1 MIYMNLF
8 YVVYAI
14 EDEHIIT
21 GIYADNYNHL
31 HRILKKEN
39 KNIQIL
45 ESHILDSLS
54 DEEQILI
61 DLYHE
66 NP

>member
-1 MIYMNLF
+1 MNLF

-45 ESHILDSLS
+45 ESHVLDSFPE
-54 DEEQILI
+54 EEQILI

>member
-1 MIYMNLF
+1 MNLF
-8 YVVYAI
+8 YVVYADK
-14 EDEHIIT
+14 DEHIIT
-21 GIYADNYNHL
+21 GIYANNYNHL

-45 ESHILDSLS
+45 ESHILDSFP

>member
-1 MIYMNLF
+1 MNLF

-45 ESHILDSLS
+45 ESHILDSFPN
-54 DEEQILI
+54 EEQILT

>member
-1 MIYMNLF
+1 MNLF

-45 ESHILDSLS
+45 ESHILDYFPN
-54 DEEQILI
+54 EEQILI

>member
-1 MIYMNLF
+1 MNLF
-8 YVVYAI
+8 YVVYADR
-14 EDEHIIT
+14 DERIIT

-31 HRILKKEN
+31 HEILKKEN

-45 ESHILDSLS
+45 ESHILDSFL

-61 DLYHE
+61 DLYFE

>member
-1 MIYMNLF
+1 MNLF

-31 HRILKKEN
+31 HRILKNEN

-45 ESHILDSLS
+45 ESHILDSFPN
-54 DEEQILI
+54 EEQILI

>member
-1 MIYMNLF
+1 MNLF
-8 YVVYAI
+8 YVVYADK
-14 EDEHIIT
+14 DEHIIT
-21 GIYADNYNHL
+21 GIYADNYTHL

-45 ESHILDSLS
+45 ESHILDSFS
-54 DEEQILI
+54 NEEQILI

>member
-1 MIYMNLF
+1 MNLF

-39 KNIQIL
+39 KNIQVL
-45 ESHILDSLS
+45 ESHILDSFM

>member
-1 MIYMNLF
+1 MNLF
-8 YVVYAI
+8 YVVYAHK
-14 EDEHIIT
+14 DEHIIT
-21 GIYADNYNHL
+21 GIYAKNYKHL
-31 HRILKKEN
+31 HKTLKKEN

-45 ESHILDSLS
+45 ESHILDSFP

>member
-1 MIYMNLF
+1 MNLF

>member
-1 MIYMNLF
+1 MNLF
-8 YVVYAI
+8 YVVYADR
-14 EDEHIIT
+14 DEHVIT
-21 GIYADNYNHL
+21 GIYAKNYHHL
-31 HRILKKEN
+31 CQILKKEN

-45 ESHILDSLS
+45 ESHILDYFPN
-54 DEEQILI
+54 EEQILI

>member
-1 MIYMNLF
+1 MNLF

-21 GIYADNYNHL
+21 GIYAKNYHHL
-31 HRILKKEN
+31 CRILKKEN

-45 ESHILDSLS
+45 ESHILDSFS
-54 DEEQILI
+54 DEEQVLI

>member
-1 MIYMNLF
+1 MNLF
-8 YVVYAI
+8 YVVYADR
-14 EDEHIIT
+14 DEHIIT
-21 GIYADNYNHL
+21 GIYAKNYHHL
-31 HRILKKEN
+31 CRILKKEN

-45 ESHILDSLS
+45 ESHILDYFPN
-54 DEEQILI
+54 EKQILI